1 MMILNNILRYLVW
14 MIVCFAGM
22 ALLILACMVYFGS
35 YVMEWVDENGKGNGH
50 VHEVNSDIGNVL
62 AFRLNDFADSNHYEL
77 FLWSLD
83 KINLECNVSVSIT
96 KMCRNGT
103 VCRTKQYDLVIGRDS
118 KSDKVIIDREFAPN
132 ALGEAL
138 RLSFLVK
145 AEERLKDFVI
155 YDVLLTADKVFYV
168 FSV

>member
-77 FLWSLD
+77 FLWSLEFCLL
-83 KINLECNVSVSIT
+83 KLTYTFVFHFITCPFISVCHS
-96 KMCRNGT
+96 
-103 VCRTKQYDLVIGRDS
+103 
-118 KSDKVIIDREFAPN
+118 
-132 ALGEAL
+132 
-138 RLSFLVK
+138 
-145 AEERLKDFVI
+145 
-155 YDVLLTADKVFYV
+155 
-168 FSV
+168 